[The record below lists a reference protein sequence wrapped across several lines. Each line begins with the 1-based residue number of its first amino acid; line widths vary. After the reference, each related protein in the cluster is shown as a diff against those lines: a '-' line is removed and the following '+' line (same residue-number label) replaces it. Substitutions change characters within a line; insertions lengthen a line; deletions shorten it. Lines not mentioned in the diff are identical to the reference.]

1 MNDPLDL
8 RASSGP
14 VNDPLISVLKVVIQ
28 LQLDNQKAKY
38 LEHIL
43 LAPHRNTWVE
53 VKHDVHCFSR
63 EARGGLRKVTQWLLS
78 YAGLSALLHNSAA
91 FSESFLSA

>member
-1 MNDPLDL
+1 MNDTLDL

-43 LAPHRNTWVE
+43 LAPHRNT
-53 VKHDVHCFSR
+53 
-63 EARGGLRKVTQWLLS
+63 
-78 YAGLSALLHNSAA
+78 
-91 FSESFLSA
+91 